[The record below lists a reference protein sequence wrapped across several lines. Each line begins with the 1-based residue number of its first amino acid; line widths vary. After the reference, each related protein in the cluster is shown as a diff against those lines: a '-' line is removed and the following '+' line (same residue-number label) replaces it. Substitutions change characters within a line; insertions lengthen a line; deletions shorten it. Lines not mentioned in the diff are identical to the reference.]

1 MGYQCRASFHER
13 RAIVSGQWRGERER
27 GSRRALC
34 LIIWLALHCGRRVCR
49 VLLVPICAYF
59 FVTAP
64 VARRSSQAFLRLA
77 LERQPGWRATFAHL
91 FTFATTLLDR
101 VYLVHG
107 RHAELTIGVD
117 GERVVLDALAAG
129 HGCLL
134 FGSHLGSFEMLSIVG
149 SGAVTAPI
157 NVVMHVDESAN
168 IRSLLNGDDSAQVY
182 RVIPLGEPSSML
194 RVKECLQRGEI
205 VGILADR
212 VYRDERTQSTPFLG
226 RAANF
231 SLSPHR
237 LARITG
243 SPVIMVFGLFRGGR
257 RYDIVFEPLPEVSA
271 GAAGVDQSLQ
281 AYVASLERQARLT
294 PYNWFNFYD
303 FWGTQT

>member
-1 MGYQCRASFHER
+1 M
-13 RAIVSGQWRGERER
+13 SGKWRGERER
-27 GSRRALC
+27 GSRSALS
-34 LIIWLALHCGRRVCR
+34 LIIWLALHCGREVCR
-49 VLLVPICAYF
+49 ILLVPICAYF

-64 VARRSSQAFLRLA
+64 VARRSSQEFLRLA
-77 LERQPGWRATFAHL
+77 LRREPGWRCTFAHL

-107 RHAELTIGVD
+107 RHQELRIKVHH
-117 GERVVLDALAAG
+117 ERAILDALAGG

-149 SGAVTAPI
+149 SGAVSAPI

-168 IRSLLNGDDSAQVY
+168 IRSLLNRNESAQVY
-182 RVIPLGEPSSML
+182 RVIPLGDPSSML

-212 VYRDERTQSTPFLG
+212 VYRNERTRSIPFLG
-226 RAANF
+226 HAANF

-243 SPVIMVFGLFRGGR
+243 APVIMVFGLFRGGR
-257 RYDIVFEPLPEVSA
+257 NYDIIFEPLPQVSS
-271 GAAGVDQSLQ
+271 GATGVDESLQ
-281 AYVASLERQARLT
+281 AYAGSLERQARLT

-303 FWGTQT
+303 FWGVRT